1 MSNEKQNPFT
11 AISENLPFWPDKD
24 VKDPQPFVGLIID
37 DSIVLGE
44 DPDPTKNTP
53 VFVAVDA
60 NTGEKFF
67 IVQSYAIKKAVEKVI
82 AKKLDLKEIV
92 FSFTFKGKSES
103 KGKPFNQFDTAYCT
117 LQEYEEYQQTAA
129 NKSDKKK

>member
-11 AISENLPFWPDKD
+11 SISENLPFWPDKD
-24 VKDPQPFVGLIID
+24 NQNPAPFVGIILE

-53 VFVAVDA
+53 VYIAADA

-67 IVQSYAIKKAVEKVI
+67 IVQSYAIKKAVEKVV
-82 AKKLDLKEIV
+82 AKKLNLSEIV
-92 FSFTFKGKSES
+92 FSFTFKGKTES

-117 LQEYEEYQQTAA
+117 LQEYEAYQAEVS
-129 NKSDKKK
+129 KPDKKK